1 MNSVYFMLVLHA
13 HMPYVTGTSVEY
25 WLHEAVLHSYLP
37 LLEMLERCLRE
48 EISVRITL
56 NISPI
61 LLNQLTR
68 SDFVENFLG
77 YVCRREQNLSM
88 RVLSPE
94 VSEILQADLQKLRR
108 LKALF
113 LNEWNRDIV
122 GRFKKFADLGFVNV
136 TTSSA
141 THAYLPLWEADIE
154 SVYRQIAVGKAM
166 SSSYFGD
173 LDGFWSPECGI
184 FPDLPSILKKFGFSY
199 FFADPA
205 AVNTERIFQPF
216 TDRGV
221 YYFVRDIDAGMK
233 IWDSDEGYPG
243 HPLYRDFHSDFS
255 TDPESCGRIAER
267 AGFSVRAVTNKNSN
281 SKNVY
286 CPIAAH
292 KQAEI
297 DAQDFYSYVA
307 CKFKKL
313 SGNCCA
319 IFFDAELFGHWWH
332 EGVDFLYYLCRALS
346 GQSFVKPAFPKEI
359 LQKADFVPF
368 SPMYS
373 SWGLNH
379 DAGSWLNAKTYFLW
393 EKIYNTSPKTCGMR
407 NLLLA
412 QASDWMFLITHNS
425 FMEFSEN
432 QILRLLS
439 ENNDHN
445 QENDLLQQSISFCS
459 REDFFAI

>member
-25 WLHEAVLHSYLP
+25 WLYEAVLHSYLP

-61 LLNQLTR
+61 LLNQLTHN
-68 SDFVENFLG
+68 DFVEKFSAYLQQ
-77 YVCRREQNLSM
+77 REQILNT
-88 RVLSPE
+88 RVLNPE
-94 VSEILQADLQKLRR
+94 ISKILQADLQKLQR

-113 LNEWNRDIV
+113 FNELGTNII
-122 GRFKKFADLGFVNV
+122 GGFKKFADLGFVNI

-184 FPDLPSILKKFGFSY
+184 FPHLPSILKKFGFSY

-205 AVNTERIFQPF
+205 AVNTQHIFQPF
-216 TDRGV
+216 ADCGV
-221 YYFVRDIDAGMK
+221 YYFVRDIDACMK
-233 IWDSDEGYPG
+233 IWDSDQGYPG
-243 HPLYRDFHSDFS
+243 QALYRDFHTDFS
-255 TDPESCGRIAER
+255 EDPESCGRIAER

-281 SKNVY
+281 NKNIY
-286 CPIAAH
+286 CAIAAH
-292 KQAEI
+292 KQAQI
-297 DAQDFYSYVA
+297 DAQDFYSHVA
-307 CKFKKL
+307 CKFKKV

-319 IFFDAELFGHWWH
+319 VFFDAELFGHWWH
-332 EGVDFLYYLCRALS
+332 EGVDFLYYLFRALS
-346 GQSFVKPAFPKEI
+346 GQHFVKQAFPSEI
-359 LQKADFVPF
+359 LQKGDFIPF
-368 SPMYS
+368 APMYS
-373 SWGLNH
+373 SWGVNH
-379 DAGSWLNAKTYFLW
+379 DASSWLNEKTYFLW
-393 EKIYNTSPKTCGMR
+393 EKIYNTSPKICGMR

-425 FMEFSEN
+425 FMAFSEN

-439 ENNDHN
+439 DNNDTN
-445 QENDLLQQSISFCS
+445 QVNDLLQQSICLCS

>member
-1 MNSVYFMLVLHA
+1 MNSFYFMLVLHA
-13 HMPYVTGTSVEY
+13 HMPYVMGTSVEY

-48 EISVRITL
+48 ELSVCITL
-56 NISPI
+56 NMSPI
-61 LLNQLTR
+61 LLNQLTH
-68 SDFVENFLG
+68 SDFVENFLE
-77 YVCRREQNLSM
+77 YLQQREQNLSIQA
-88 RVLSPE
+88 LNPE
-94 VSEILQADLQKLRR
+94 VSEILQNDLQKLCR
-108 LKALF
+108 LKTLF

-122 GRFKKFADLGFVNV
+122 GQFKKFVDLGYINV

-154 SVYRQIAVGKAM
+154 SVYRQIAVGKVM
-166 SSSYFGD
+166 SSFYFGD
-173 LDGFWSPECGI
+173 LNGFWSPECGV
-184 FPDLPSILKKFGFSY
+184 FPDLTSILKEFEFSY

-205 AVNTERIFQPF
+205 AVNTEHIFQPF

-221 YYFVRDIDAGMK
+221 YYFVRDIDISMK

-243 HPLYRDFHSDFS
+243 HPLYRDFHSDFF
-255 TDPESCGRIAER
+255 TDPESCGRITER
-267 AGFSVRAVTNKNSN
+267 AGFSIRAVTNKNSN
-281 SKNVY
+281 RKDIY
-286 CPIAAH
+286 CPVAAH
-292 KQAEI
+292 KQAEL
-297 DAQDFYSYVA
+297 DAQDFCSYLA

-313 SGNCCA
+313 SGNCCS
-319 IFFDAELFGHWWH
+319 IFFDAELFGHWWY

-346 GQSFVKPAFPKEI
+346 RQNVIKLTFPLEI
-359 LQKADFVPF
+359 LQKVDSVKF

-393 EKIYNTSPKTCGMR
+393 EKIYNTSPETCSMR

-425 FMEFSEN
+425 FIEFSKN
-432 QILRLLS
+432 RISRLLS
-439 ENNDHN
+439 YNNDAD
-445 QENDLLQQSISFCS
+445 QENDLLQQSISVCS